1 MWGKRTLGVLT
12 VVLAVLAAGLVAS
25 AAPGDL
31 DTSFSADGVVTTSV
45 ESGGLGQSV
54 AVQSDGKV
62 VVAGYALVGG
72 NYDVAVVRYTSS
84 GALDSTF
91 GTGGIVTVDFSGGHD
106 LGYGLD
112 LDSSGRI
119 VVAGVVDASSA
130 NSEFGVIRLS
140 SSGALDETFSSDGKV
155 AFGVGPGDDFGQS
168 VIAAD
173 NGDVYVAGYSNNA
186 SDWDFG
192 VARLAT
198 NGNLDTTFS
207 SDGTAIVSWGLSND
221 YAYGMVLASDGDV
234 ILAGTSGG
242 DFAVARLT
250 SSGVL
255 DTAFSGDGRATVD
268 VGAGDDTARA
278 AALATDGD
286 IILAGFS
293 GGDVAVVR
301 LTSGG
306 SLDATFAG
314 SGATTFA
321 VGAGN
326 DAAYAVA
333 VTARGRLVLA
343 GSAHNGTDDD
353 VAVLRL
359 TSAGALDTNFSGDGK
374 LTHGVSGNDVAYGV
388 ATTSSGRIVI
398 GGESATRFLAMAF
411 EGATIPDAPTGL
423 AATTGDQQVALSW
436 SAPVD
441 DGGAS
446 VSGYDVEVSSDAGA
460 SWVTALA
467 GHGSV
472 SATVTGLTNGVDYLF
487 RVAAVNAAGTGST
500 SATATATPYTV
511 PGAPSAL
518 ASTPSDQSVALAW
531 DAPAN
536 NGGRSITGYRIER
549 SVDGGAN
556 WSVVMADTA
565 SANTSAT
572 VTGLLNG
579 LTYAFRLAA
588 HNLRGTGPVSAT
600 VQTQPTAPPTT
611 TTTTVPTASTTTL
624 ADQPTTT
631 TIITTQPEEENE
643 EYEPQDGGIAPNP
656 VWIG

>member
-1 MWGKRTLGVLT
+1 VTGLTNGVEY
-12 VVLAVLAAGLVAS
+12 VFRVAAVNAAGTGS
-25 AAPGDL
+25 
-31 DTSFSADGVVTTSV
+31 TSTT
-45 ESGGLGQSV
+45 
-54 AVQSDGKV
+54 
-62 VVAGYALVGG
+62 
-72 NYDVAVVRYTSS
+72 
-84 GALDSTF
+84 
-91 GTGGIVTVDFSGGHD
+91 
-106 LGYGLD
+106 
-112 LDSSGRI
+112 
-119 VVAGVVDASSA
+119 
-130 NSEFGVIRLS
+130 
-140 SSGALDETFSSDGKV
+140 
-155 AFGVGPGDDFGQS
+155 
-168 VIAAD
+168 
-173 NGDVYVAGYSNNA
+173 
-186 SDWDFG
+186 
-192 VARLAT
+192 AT
-198 NGNLDTTFS
+198 
-207 SDGTAIVSWGLSND
+207 
-221 YAYGMVLASDGDV
+221 
-234 ILAGTSGG
+234 
-242 DFAVARLT
+242 
-250 SSGVL
+250 
-255 DTAFSGDGRATVD
+255 ATP
-268 VGAGDDTARA
+268 
-278 AALATDGD
+278 
-286 IILAGFS
+286 
-293 GGDVAVVR
+293 
-301 LTSGG
+301 
-306 SLDATFAG
+306 
-314 SGATTFA
+314 
-321 VGAGN
+321 
-326 DAAYAVA
+326 
-333 VTARGRLVLA
+333 
-343 GSAHNGTDDD
+343 
-353 VAVLRL
+353 
-359 TSAGALDTNFSGDGK
+359 AGAP
-374 LTHGVSGNDVAYGV
+374 A
-388 ATTSSGRIVI
+388 
-398 GGESATRFLAMAF
+398 
-411 EGATIPDAPTGL
+411 APTGL
-423 AATTGDQQVALSW
+423 AAAAGEGTADLSW
-436 SAPVD
+436 SAPAD